1 MKKLLITAGNGFV
14 AKNLTEQLQ
23 NEYSIMAPKRQEL
36 DLTDT
41 ENVSQFIKKN
51 NFDVVIHTATYDAVA
66 KFSTKDPTKVL
77 GNHLKM
83 FFNVARCKDY
93 FGKMI
98 YFGSGAE
105 FCREH
110 WIPKMKEDYFDTYVP
125 TDQYGFARYV
135 ITKYALANKNIYNL
149 RLFGLFGKYDNWQTR
164 LIPNVCCLAIY
175 NMPIQIEQNKLY
187 DFLYIND
194 LVKITKWVIENNPN
208 NNIYNTCTG
217 KTIAFKTIAEEIMKV
232 SEKNLKIKFL
242 NEGFGA
248 EYSGDNS
255 LLISELKNIN
265 FTPFDEAIK
274 EIYNWYNINKSCIDK
289 KLLI

>member
-1 MKKLLITAGNGFV
+1 MKNTKPEINNNKKRIEELKKGL
-14 AKNLTEQLQ
+14 
-23 NEYSIMAPKRQEL
+23 YSRNAPDIRRRRRLHLE
-36 DLTDT
+36 
-41 ENVSQFIKKN
+41 KN

-175 NMPIQIEQNKLY
+175 NMPIQIEQNKQA
-187 DFLYIND
+187 
-194 LVKITKWVIENNPN
+194 T
-208 NNIYNTCTG
+208 
-217 KTIAFKTIAEEIMKV
+217 
-232 SEKNLKIKFL
+232 
-242 NEGFGA
+242 
-248 EYSGDNS
+248 
-255 LLISELKNIN
+255 
-265 FTPFDEAIK
+265 
-274 EIYNWYNINKSCIDK
+274 
-289 KLLI
+289 